1 MTRFR
6 WTTLLIAL
14 SITAVAFLL
23 RGPARHTTLASLLF
37 LFALLFALG
46 VPFIRM
52 QYFCTAICRGKPGQ
66 MRVALSF
73 DDGPD
78 PVATPALLELLRRE
92 NVPAT
97 FFLIGRNVDAHPEI
111 AKQIADDGHLI
122 GNHTY
127 NHRWS
132 STFTMASAI
141 AREMSTT
148 QEAIQRATGVTPK
161 YFRPPIGLTTPHF
174 QTALKRVGLLLV
186 GWDVRPMDSVQ
197 PANVVIERVLKNVR
211 DGSIVLLH
219 DGNAPAE
226 KIIEIVG
233 TIVRE
238 LRSRGYSF
246 ARVDELNLVV
256 TPSDRP

>member
-6 WTTLLIAL
+6 WTTLLVAL
-14 SITAVAFLL
+14 SITAAAFLL
-23 RGPARHTTLASLLF
+23 RGPARHITLASLLF
-37 LFALLFALG
+37 LFTIIFALG

-52 QYFCTAICRGKPGQ
+52 QYFCPAICRGKPGR
-66 MRVALSF
+66 MRVALTF

-78 PVATPALLELLRRE
+78 PIATPALLELLRRE

-97 FFLIGRNVDAHPEI
+97 FFLIGRNVDAHPDI
-111 AKQIADDGHLI
+111 AKQIAGDGHLI

-132 STFTMASAI
+132 STFTWATSI

-148 QEAIQRATGVTPK
+148 QEAIQRATGVISK

-174 QTALKRVGLLLV
+174 QNALERVGLTLV
-186 GWDVRPMDSVQ
+186 GWDVRPMDSAQ
-197 PANVVIERVLKNVR
+197 PPTVVIERVLKNVR

-219 DGNAPAE
+219 DGNVPAE

-246 ARVDELNLVV
+246 ARVDELVV
-256 TPSDRP
+256 TPSGRP